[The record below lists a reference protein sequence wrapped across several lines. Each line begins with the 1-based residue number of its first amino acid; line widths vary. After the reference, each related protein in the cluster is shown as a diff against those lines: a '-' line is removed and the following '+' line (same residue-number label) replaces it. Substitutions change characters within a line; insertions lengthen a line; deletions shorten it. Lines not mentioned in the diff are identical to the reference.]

1 MTQPVDQK
9 RNDKFVQS
17 IKNFSKLTKF
27 QTGII
32 SLLANL
38 TASEED
44 LEKLKQLFERLDED
58 HKGYLTIDKIKNGI
72 ESLMHMKE
80 EEDKEEMKAG
90 EKKRKKRLA
99 CTHPPDEY
107 EQMMEGMD
115 KDKDGKI
122 SWDEFVSAAI
132 NKIELLNDANIKA
145 AFKVL
150 DADGNR
156 RITKQELKS
165 KFGNTDNK
173 DQEEA
178 DKEDL
183 MWEDIMRQVDQD
195 ACGDISF

>member
-1 MTQPVDQK
+1 
-9 RNDKFVQS
+9 
-17 IKNFSKLTKF
+17 LTKF

-90 EKKRKKRLA
+90 EKKKRKRLA

-107 EQMMEGMD
+107 
-115 KDKDGKI
+115 K
-122 SWDEFVSAAI
+122 
-132 NKIELLNDANIKA
+132 
-145 AFKVL
+145 
-150 DADGNR
+150 
-156 RITKQELKS
+156 
-165 KFGNTDNK
+165 
-173 DQEEA
+173 
-178 DKEDL
+178 
-183 MWEDIMRQVDQD
+183 
-195 ACGDISF
+195 